1 MTEELR
7 PFLEYLSGIVA
18 GSSRSLRRQKALATY
33 ASLVGAIVVSRVVDD
48 PNLSNEVLD
57 AVAATMHNKEPE
69 HAAVK
74 SSAKRRRSPSSK
86 TSAKTSGKTR
96 STKRLSRKA

>member
-7 PFLEYLSGIVA
+7 PFFEYLSSIIK

-33 ASLVGAIVVSRVVDD
+33 ASLVGALVVSRVVDD
-48 PNLSNEVLD
+48 PNLSNEVLA

-69 HAAVK
+69 PSAVK
-74 SSAKRRRSPSSK
+74 SSAKRRRSPLSK
-86 TSAKTSGKTR
+86 IR
-96 STKRLSRKA
+96 SVKRPSRKA